1 MEVRVFPSAPDS
13 SECQPKQRL
22 ALEIRVTRQEAT
34 GLSVIKRFQ
43 SSVRAFKEGQK
54 LATFDVSSF
63 LREQERFFEQVG
75 LNLEEAFQ
83 TTKSYF
89 TTSARIDSS
98 MHYEVVAALVMQKSI
113 RQILEIGTQTGRFTK
128 FIAELAEDVIV
139 TTIDLPV
146 GNVRFDN
153 AIHRNAEAVNVSE
166 RLSSSH
172 KLRNE
177 NLSGLRNVKFR
188 EMNSVQLL
196 DHHETYDLV
205 FVDGD
210 HTFPIVA
217 IDAMNALRL
226 VNDTGWILFDDLR
239 PRDGAISEFGGAETT
254 VLLEVLEAAGIIEVF
269 RFHKRLEANRL
280 YDPSNRKMIALAR
293 RRRS

>member
-1 MEVRVFPSAPDS
+1 M
-13 SECQPKQRL
+13 
-22 ALEIRVTRQEAT
+22 
-34 GLSVIKRFQ
+34 IKRFQ
-43 SSVRAFKEGQK
+43 SNVRAFKERQK

-63 LREQERFFEQVG
+63 LREQEKFFEQVG
-75 LNLEEAFQ
+75 LNLEDAVQ
-83 TTKSYF
+83 TTKRF
-89 TTSARIDSS
+89 FATSARTDSS
-98 MHYEVVAALVMQKSI
+98 MHYEVVAALVIQKSI

-139 TTIDLPV
+139 TTIDLPA
-146 GNVRFDN
+146 GDVRFDN
-153 AIHRNAEAVNVSE
+153 AIHLNAEAVNVSE

-177 NLSGLRNVKFR
+177 NLAGLRNVTFR

-196 DHHETYDLV
+196 NHHETYDLV

-226 VNDTGWILFDDLR
+226 VNETGWILFDDLR
-239 PRDGAISEFGGAETT
+239 PHDGARSEFGGAETT

>member
-1 MEVRVFPSAPDS
+1 MLKKL
-13 SECQPKQRL
+13 QML
-22 ALEIRVTRQEAT
+22 
-34 GLSVIKRFQ
+34 LSVYRE
-43 SSVRAFKEGQK
+43 RRK
-54 LATFDVSSF
+54 LAEFDVSKF
-63 LREQERFFEQVG
+63 LTEQERFFEQVG
-75 LNLEEAFQ
+75 LNLEDAVQ

-98 MHYEVVAALVMQKSI
+98 MHYEVVAALVIQKSI

-153 AIHRNAEAVNVSE
+153 AIHPNVEAVNVSE

-177 NLSGLRNVKFR
+177 NLAGLRNVTFR

-196 DHHETYDLV
+196 NHHETYDLV

-226 VNDTGWILFDDLR
+226 VNETGWILFDDLR
-239 PRDGAISEFGGAETT
+239 PHDGARSEFGGAETT